1 MSKRNRH
8 KNKKAPKPNKIGG
21 GATLLDRVG
30 KDVFDKLRKNLN
42 NEKDIKE
49 IHKKRKD

>member
-21 GATLLDRVG
+21 GATLLDRLG
-30 KDVFDKLRKNLN
+30 KGVFDKLRKNLN
-42 NEKDIKE
+42 NEKN
-49 IHKKRKD
+49 KD